1 MAFFA
6 RPLPSGL
13 DHSFTKDG
21 SLNKAHGDKWIST
34 PPQVTSYL
42 TYACTEPSDDRSSHL
57 YTSGACGFGWRFQ
70 LVESFHY
77 RRSVSDNRLQELVGR
92 AHLKLLPH
100 KCSSMPLGTFKAN
113 VKVSFLGH
121 NGKSTGSHMKEF
133 EDLSIQSEIELGTY
147 EELVQY
153 AGLVRL
159 EVCLIFDPASELALP
174 TTLSA
179 SSQKA
184 LHHSLDGPT
193 FVDTKFYLYSAKIQ
207 GRPALPRPVYAKSAL
222 CSELSHYLRNRKCLK
237 YRWLREYL
245 IDLLIKL

>member
-1 MAFFA
+1 
-6 RPLPSGL
+6 
-13 DHSFTKDG
+13 
-21 SLNKAHGDKWIST
+21 
-34 PPQVTSYL
+34 
-42 TYACTEPSDDRSSHL
+42 
-57 YTSGACGFGWRFQ
+57 
-70 LVESFHY
+70 
-77 RRSVSDNRLQELVGR
+77 
-92 AHLKLLPH
+92 
-100 KCSSMPLGTFKAN
+100 MPLGTFKAN

-193 FVDTKFYLYSAKIQ
+193 FVDYKV
-207 GRPALPRPVYAKSAL
+207 LPLFSQDPRSSGTPETGICEISP
-222 CSELSHYLRNRKCLK
+222 
-237 YRWLREYL
+237 
-245 IDLLIKL
+245 LL